1 MQAEFIESAFKRR
14 IKIILHLIKS
24 TFRFAGQSHY
34 QKCCRK
40 GKIYTSTLKKCDKEG
55 KEDKFQNLGSFRP
68 PTGDSWQKSI
78 LRVHPQIP
86 NLFLFYLQHQQE
98 KYLCG
103 RWNRECTLHVEHPSD
118 IQVLLFLSRKRHHS
132 PSSEECCGEFIS
144 ASEVQ
149 HHLSPGYFMQIT
161 STGVTSCNTCQCL
174 LALK

>member
-40 GKIYTSTLKKCDKEG
+40 GKIYTSTLKRCDKEG

-78 LRVHPQIP
+78 LRVHQQTP
-86 NLFLFYLQHQQE
+86 NLFLVYLQHQQE

-103 RWNRECTLHVEHPSD
+103 RWNRECTLHVEHPQIFRYYCSSLAKG
-118 IQVLLFLSRKRHHS
+118 IIPLAQRNAVENSSVLQRYNTTFHQGTSCRLLLQVLLHVT
-132 PSSEECCGEFIS
+132 P
-144 ASEVQ
+144 ASV
-149 HHLSPGYFMQIT
+149 
-161 STGVTSCNTCQCL
+161 CL
-174 LALK
+174 L